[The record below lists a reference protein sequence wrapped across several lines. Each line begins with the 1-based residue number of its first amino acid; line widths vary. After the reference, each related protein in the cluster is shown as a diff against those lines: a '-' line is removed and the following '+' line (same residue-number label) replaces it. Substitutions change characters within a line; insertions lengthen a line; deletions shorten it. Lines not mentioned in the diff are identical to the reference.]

1 MAPKTALTPIQEWVL
16 APQAQ
21 ALHRY
26 LQRVRKRGISAR
38 EALLDLGMT
47 SATLARRVCDLE
59 EAGIKIE
66 RVRKTHPTTNRRYTR
81 YVLAS

>member
-1 MAPKTALTPIQEWVL
+1 MTTNLTPIQEWVL
-16 APQAQ
+16 APQAR
-21 ALHRY
+21 ALYRHLR
-26 LQRVRKRGISAR
+26 RTGKKGISAT
-38 EALLDLGMT
+38 EAILDYGMT

-66 RVRKTHPTTNRRYTR
+66 RQKRIHPISGRRYTR